1 MAGLYR
7 YISNNI
13 TSRAWIKTL
22 DNIYDSR
29 ISAINR
35 AYGIRILQYT
45 ALNICIGFLIEYVYF
60 FVFVIQWGF
69 YALKAVS

>member
-7 YISNNI
+7 RISNDTI
-13 TSRAWIKTL
+13 RRAWIKTRN
-22 DNIYDSR
+22 NIYDSR

-45 ALNICIGFLIEYVYF
+45 ALNI
-60 FVFVIQWGF
+60 
-69 YALKAVS
+69 